1 MRHRKSGKK
10 LSRTWEHR
18 KALFKNLARALME
31 HGKIRTTVTK
41 AKELRKVADRL
52 ITLALR
58 NDLHS
63 RRLAFKLLCS
73 HTLVKKLFDEI
84 GPCFVG
90 VPGGFTRVVS
100 LGLPRRGDS
109 APLAYIELTR
119 LPGAKVDDKTTAKK
133 AVAPVT
139 AAAAAASVV
148 AAAPAQEAPPAPAA
162 EEPVAEAPV
171 AEEPVAQETA
181 AEDPATAETPKDEPT
196 A

>member
-18 KALFKNLARALME
+18 KALFKNMARALME

-63 RRLAFKLLCS
+63 RRLAFKVLCS

-109 APLAYIELTR
+109 APLAFIELTR
-119 LPGAKVDDKTTAKK
+119 MPGVKVEEKSPAKK
-133 AVAPVT
+133 AASPVT
-139 AAAAAASVV
+139 AATAAASVV
-148 AAAPAQEAPPAPAA
+148 APPAPAEA
-162 EEPVAEAPV
+162 AAPEAASVPQEEP
-171 AEEPVAQETA
+171 A
-181 AEDPATAETPKDEPT
+181 AEGDAPPEDAPADQPK